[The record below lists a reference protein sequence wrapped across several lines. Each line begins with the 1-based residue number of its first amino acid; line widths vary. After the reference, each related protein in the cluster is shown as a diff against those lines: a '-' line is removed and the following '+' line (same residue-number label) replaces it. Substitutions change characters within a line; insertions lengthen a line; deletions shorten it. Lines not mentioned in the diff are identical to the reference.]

1 MPARNGW
8 CPTSKTSTK
17 SSVMAMTE
25 KDKAL
30 VEKARHQRWED
41 IDEDAADTEEGR
53 RALHDIAIRKY
64 HYDEYK
70 AGML

>member
-1 MPARNGW
+1 MPNGW
-8 CPTSKTSTK
+8 RGNENTEK
-17 SSVMAMTE
+17 SERMAMTE

-70 AGML
+70 AGIL

>member
-1 MPARNGW
+1 
-8 CPTSKTSTK
+8 
-17 SSVMAMTE
+17 MTE

-30 VEKARHQRWED
+30 VEKAKHQRWED
-41 IDEDAADTEEGR
+41 IDEDAAETEEGR
-53 RALHDIAIRKY
+53 TELHRIAVSKY

>member
-1 MPARNGW
+1 
-8 CPTSKTSTK
+8 
-17 SSVMAMTE
+17 MAMTE

-53 RALHDIAIRKY
+53 KALHDIAIRKY